1 MTVEERVDKLE
12 QKFDEL
18 EKNLNNSLLD
28 IKSDLAEIKS
38 CVKNSDNTGD
48 LKNALIEKDVKSLE
62 QRVKKAEEK
71 IKEQDESKKWLVRLV
86 FGSIIGLVLE
96 AVAFYI
102 RTKP

>member
-1 MTVEERVDKLE
+1 MTIEERVDKLE
-12 QKFDEL
+12 QKAEEI
-18 EKNLNNSLLD
+18 EKNVNKSLVE

-71 IKEQDESKKWLVRLV
+71 IKEQEESKKWLVRLIL
-86 FGSIIGLVLE
+86 GAIIGLVLE

-102 RTKP
+102 KMKP